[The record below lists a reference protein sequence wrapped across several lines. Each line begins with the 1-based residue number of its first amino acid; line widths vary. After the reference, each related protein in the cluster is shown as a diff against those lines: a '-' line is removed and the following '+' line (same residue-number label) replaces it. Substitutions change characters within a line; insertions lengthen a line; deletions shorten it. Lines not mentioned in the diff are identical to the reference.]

1 MTAADLSA
9 LHRTLC
15 RQIAQHIVRGVPA
28 ECLEDL
34 YLRLDAVEAELAIVA
49 TTVLIRST
57 TPGEC

>member
-9 LHRTLC
+9 LHRTLR

-49 TTVLIRST
+49 TTVLIHST

>member
-9 LHRTLC
+9 LHRTLR

-34 YLRLDAVEAELAIVA
+34 YLRLDAVEVELSILA
-49 TTVLIRST
+49 TSALIRRA